1 MNNAAADP
9 QPATPIRQR
18 HHFGYRANLF
28 MLRMGSLFLPLGYA
42 LVFVAS
48 IFFWIIDGRSRRV
61 SIEFLNR
68 VLGPG
73 TWLERRLQSWWHFFS
88 YGRLL
93 LDRSVALAG
102 AGQTFRCTCPHRDS
116 LLQVACD
123 DRAILILTAHFG
135 AAELTAPMLKDL
147 PNPRP
152 FNFVVYRDMRDKTEQ
167 FHQQQWRALG
177 NMRFI
182 NSMDPISAGLKIM
195 AALQAH
201 ELVGLRADRAM
212 SGRTLT
218 AQLLG
223 SSVELPAGPFMAA
236 ILTGANVVSAFTVR
250 RGWRRYELLVSK
262 PRQYVV
268 NDGQTRAEVLQK
280 AADDFAADLEAAVK
294 QYPYQWGNFVDL
306 WQQPRPG

>member
-1 MNNAAADP
+1 MKNAAADP

-42 LVFVAS
+42 LVFAAS

-102 AGQTFRCTCPHRDS
+102 AGQTFRCACPHRDS
-116 LLQVACD
+116 LLEVACD
-123 DRAILILTAHFG
+123 DRAILMLTAHFG

-223 SSVELPAGPFMAA
+223 NSVELPAGPFMAA

-268 NDGQTRAEVLQK
+268 NDGQTRADVLQK